1 MSLAQLPP
9 PIENENDEK
18 EDFCLPPPPEFNESQ
33 AAALLPSDELVVAP
47 PPQFSDNRQ
56 VTRVKFQRKL
66 PFPVIQKCLFQVRI
80 VGAVPKGVPSLN
92 AQPNRMKQG
101 RLHSQ

>member
-1 MSLAQLPP
+1 MLKRHAVSLAQLPP

-18 EDFCLPPPPEFNESQ
+18 EEFCLPPPPEFGENMTSFGE
-33 AAALLPSDELVVAP
+33 EVVVAP

-56 VTRVKFQRKL
+56 VTRV
-66 PFPVIQKCLFQVRI
+66 RI
-80 VGAVPKGVPSLN
+80 VGAVPKGATPT
-92 AQPNRMKQG
+92 QPKVKQG

>member
-56 VTRVKFQRKL
+56 VTRVKLQRKS
-66 PFPVIQKCLFQVRI
+66 LFSTNSKVFFSGENSR
-80 VGAVPKGVPSLN
+80 GSP
-92 AQPNRMKQG
+92 
-101 RLHSQ
+101 

>member
-1 MSLAQLPP
+1 MLKRHAVSLAQLPP

-18 EDFCLPPPPEFNESQ
+18 EEFCLPPPPEFGENTTSFAE
-33 AAALLPSDELVVAP
+33 EIVVAP

-56 VTRVKFQRKL
+56 VSR
-66 PFPVIQKCLFQVRI
+66 VRI
-80 VGAVPKGVPSLN
+80 VGAVPKASTTAPSLI
-92 AQPNRMKQG
+92 AQPKAKTG

>member
-1 MSLAQLPP
+1 MLKRQAVSLAQLPP

-18 EDFCLPPPPEFNESQ
+18 EEFCLPPPPEFGENTTSFGE
-33 AAALLPSDELVVAP
+33 EVVVAP

-56 VTRVKFQRKL
+56 VTRV
-66 PFPVIQKCLFQVRI
+66 RI
-80 VGAVPKGVPSLN
+80 VGAVPKGSSTPLV
-92 AQPNRMKQG
+92 AQPKAKPG